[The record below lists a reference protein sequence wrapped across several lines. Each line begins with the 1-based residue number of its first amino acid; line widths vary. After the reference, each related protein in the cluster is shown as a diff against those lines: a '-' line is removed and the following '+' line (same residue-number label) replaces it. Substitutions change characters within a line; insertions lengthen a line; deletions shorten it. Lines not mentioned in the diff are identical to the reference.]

1 MAEVSEKKRSRH
13 GKSRAYKEVFE
24 RTIHGNEW
32 KWTNEQMKVDE
43 WMSAGTKGGREGGRE
58 GRKEKGMKEGRKER
72 MTCHETKW
80 SGHEMAM
87 EWEPKGDGME
97 WVARMQ
103 LINLKWMTW
112 MKWMTGMKREMNDMN
127 EINKMKGRK

>member
-1 MAEVSEKKRSRH
+1 MN
-13 GKSRAYKEVFE
+13 E
-24 RTIHGNEW
+24 RTNESGRM
-32 KWTNEQMKVDE
+32 NECRHE
-43 WMSAGTKGGREGGRE
+43 GREGGRE

-97 WVARMQ
+97 
-103 LINLKWMTW
+103 
-112 MKWMTGMKREMNDMN
+112 
-127 EINKMKGRK
+127 